1 MKVRKG
7 LEEETAFWSRRCGE
21 GVHQLKGHSPGQGWG
36 GEGSVHQGA
45 SDSLPVCWQG
55 LERMWSSMV
64 KERRARSWGLVLSK
78 IVGRRPQTVRG
89 HHALG
94 EEEDVSSRSK
104 WR

>member
-1 MKVRKG
+1 M
-7 LEEETAFWSRRCGE
+7 
-21 GVHQLKGHSPGQGWG
+21 
-36 GEGSVHQGA
+36 HQGA

-104 WR
+104 WRRGAMWAPGSGFTLGHEGGPNHQEGIS